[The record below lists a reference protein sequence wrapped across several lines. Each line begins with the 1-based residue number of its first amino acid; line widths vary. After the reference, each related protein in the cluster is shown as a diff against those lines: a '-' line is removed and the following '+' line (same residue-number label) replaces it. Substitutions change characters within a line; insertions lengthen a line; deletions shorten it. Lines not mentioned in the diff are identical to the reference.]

1 MDNPFSWDYLN
12 TVPGE
17 NEVFGAFAIG
27 FLILFGIGFIVS
39 FVTYAGWADGLLKNG
54 VIRYLSR
61 KYAGWALSLFAVG
74 LFFFLI
80 RILQINP
87 FTFGRRIWLY
97 LCLLALVGFA
107 ALLVYEYVRN
117 APIIK
122 KQIEDRKRMTQ
133 VLTNAKGAKLTR
145 PGAPVPVG
153 GRPVKRK
160 RR

>member
-1 MDNPFSWDYLN
+1 MDNPFSWDYLS

-27 FLILFGIGFIVS
+27 FLFLFGAGFIIA
-39 FVTYAGWADGLLKNG
+39 FVAYAGWADRFVKNG
-54 VIRYLSR
+54 ALRHISR

-97 LCLLALVGFA
+97 LCLLALAGFA
-107 ALLVYEYVRN
+107 GLLVVEYLKV
-117 APIIK
+117 APTIR
-122 KQIEDRKRMTQ
+122 KQAEDRKRMTQ
-133 VLTNAKGAKLTR
+133 VLTNTKGTKLTG
-145 PGAPVPVG
+145 PGAPLPIG

>member
-1 MDNPFSWDYLN
+1 MDNPFSWDYLS

-39 FVTYAGWADGLLKNG
+39 FVAYAGWADRWVKSG
-54 VIRYLSR
+54 VIRFLSR
-61 KYAGWALSLFAVG
+61 KYAGWALSLFAIG

-97 LCLLALVGFA
+97 LCLLALAGFV
-107 ALLVYEYVRN
+107 ALLVAEFVKN
-117 APIIK
+117 APVIN
-122 KQIEDRKRMTQ
+122 KQIEDRKRMNQ
-133 VLTNAKGAKLTR
+133 VLTSAKGTKITG
-145 PGAPVPVG
+145 PGAPLAVG
-153 GRPVKRK
+153 ARPVKRK

>member
-1 MDNPFSWDYLN
+1 MDNPFSWDYLS

-27 FLILFGIGFIVS
+27 FLILFGAGFIIS
-39 FVTYAGWADGLLKNG
+39 FVSYAGWIDRWMKNG
-54 VIRYLSR
+54 VLRYLNR

-97 LCLLALVGFA
+97 LCLVALAGFV
-107 ALLVYEYVRN
+107 ALLVAEFVRV
-117 APIIK
+117 APTIN
-122 KQIEDRKRMTQ
+122 KQTEDRKRMTK
-133 VLTNAKGAKLTR
+133 VLTNAKGTKLTN
-145 PGAPVPVG
+145 APLPVG

>member
-1 MDNPFSWDYLN
+1 MDNPFSWDYLS
-12 TVPGE
+12 TVPGK
-17 NEVFGAFAIG
+17 NEIFGAFAIG
-27 FLILFGIGFIVS
+27 FLIIFGVGFIIS
-39 FVTYAGWADGLLKNG
+39 FVSYAGWADRYVKNS
-54 VIRYLSR
+54 VLRHLSR

-97 LCLLALVGFA
+97 LCLVALAGFLGL
-107 ALLVYEYVRN
+107 LLVEYRRS
-117 APIIK
+117 APMIS
-122 KQIEDRKRMTQ
+122 KQIEDRKRMSQ
-133 VLTNAKGAKLTR
+133 VMTNSKGTKITG
-145 PGAPVPVG
+145 PGAPLAVG

>member
-1 MDNPFSWDYLN
+1 MDNPFSWDYLS

-27 FLILFGIGFIVS
+27 FLILFGIGFIIS
-39 FVTYAGWADGLLKNG
+39 FVSYAGWADRWMKNG

-97 LCLLALVGFA
+97 LCLVALAGFA
-107 ALLVYEYVRN
+107 ALLVVEFVKN
-117 APIIK
+117 APSIN

-133 VLTNAKGAKLTR
+133 VMTSAKGTKMTG
-145 PGAPVPVG
+145 PGAPLAVG